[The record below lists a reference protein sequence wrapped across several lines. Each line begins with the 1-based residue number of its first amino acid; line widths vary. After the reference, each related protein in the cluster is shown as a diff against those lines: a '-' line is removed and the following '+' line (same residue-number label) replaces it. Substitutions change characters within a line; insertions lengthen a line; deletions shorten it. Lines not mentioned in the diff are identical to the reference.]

1 MSIECGRCLY
11 RSGHPFGF
19 SVKDGLCTGCITHD
33 EKAGLSSA
41 GKDLHLLERIELIKK
56 KFNKSPYHCVIPVIG
71 DAEDYYVVSRVLK
84 LGLNPLVVCVND
96 YFKNDI
102 GWHNLQNLVTHF
114 DLDSFIF
121 NPDLNV
127 YKELVRTSLR
137 KHNHILWPFI
147 SLHTSFPVHVALER
161 RIPLVIWGQNQ
172 SVEQVGKFSHYD
184 SVEMSN
190 WGRHEH
196 DLFGV
201 SVDKMIGNGAQ
212 LEKHHLNYYIYPE
225 IKRLHQKSVKGIY
238 LSNYYSWDP
247 LLQNQKAIAQG
258 FIAEQNKASF
268 DPYERAGSSVYYGIH
283 DLLKYKRL
291 GYRKVRDQLV
301 REIRHNRISKIDAIV
316 LEESYTQSLV
326 DVSPFF
332 KWLEVTKTGMEWFVQ
347 HRLSD
352 VAHLIGDEGFR
363 PPAYKGGFSS
373 LLGTGNK
380 PKEFYIAYSKQLYL

>member
-1 MSIECGRCLY
+1 MQFECSRCLY

-19 SVKDGLCTGCITHD
+19 NLKDGVCTGCLTHD
-33 EKAGLSSA
+33 EKAGLSAADKESE
-41 GKDLHLLERIELIKK
+41 LLERVASIKK
-56 KFNKSPYHCVIPVIG
+56 KNTKSPYHCVLPVVG
-71 DAEDYYVVSRVLK
+71 DAEDYYVVSKVME
-84 LGLNPLVVCVND
+84 LGLNPLIVCVND

-102 GWHNLQNLVTHF
+102 GWHNLQNLLTHF
-114 DLDSFIF
+114 DLDSFVF
-121 NPDLNV
+121 NPEMNV

-172 SVEQVGKFSHYD
+172 SVEQVGKCSHYD
-184 SVEMSN
+184 SIEMSN
-190 WGRHEH
+190 WSRHEH

-201 SVDKMIGNGAQ
+201 SVDCMIGNGAQ
-212 LEKHHLNYYIYPE
+212 LDKRHLNYYYYPK
-225 IKRLHQKSVKGIY
+225 IKKISEKGVTGLY

-247 LLQNQKAIAQG
+247 LFQNQQATEQG
-258 FIAEQNKASF
+258 FVAELNKASF

-301 REIRHNRISKIDAIV
+301 REIRHNRISREKA
-316 LEESYTQSLV
+316 LELEKTYAQSQV
-326 DVSPFF
+326 DVSGFF
-332 KWLEVTKTGMEWFVQ
+332 EWLDVTKSGVDWFIQ

-352 VAHLIGDEGFR
+352 VAHLIGEETYPELSYEEMFTDLISIGR
-363 PPAYKGGFSS
+363 
-373 LLGTGNK
+373 K
-380 PKEFYIAYSKQLYL
+380 PEERFLTYSKQLYI